1 MNAKTALYAAV
12 GAPVVAARKVGD
24 RVTEIRATLSKE
36 ADSLGKTANKRVKV
50 WATEG
55 EKVVNRLSDGKMVD
69 ELAAKVDFEQVSE
82 QVSRLRDQLEDMLAT
97 WRASFRP
104 AVAPKAS
111 VTGNVKIDAAPAVT
125 AKKATAKKVSAK
137 KASTKKAAAPKAAA
151 KTVTG
156 KKVTAKK
163 ATAKKSTTK
172 KAAAPKAA
180 APKVTVRQAS

>member
-1 MNAKTALYAAV
+1 MTNMKAKTALYAAV

-36 ADSLGKTANKRVKV
+36 ADSLGKTANKRVNV

-55 EKVVNRLSDGKMVD
+55 EKVVSRLSDGKMVD

-104 AVAPKAS
+104 EKAATARKNAS
-111 VTGNVKIDAAPAVT
+111 VTTTIKTEAAPTT
-125 AKKATAKKVSAK
+125 AP
-137 KASTKKAAAPKAAA
+137 KKAAAPKAAA
-151 KTVTG
+151 KKASAT
-156 KKVTAKK
+156 K
-163 ATAKKSTTK
+163 ATAKKSTTTK

-180 APKVTVRQAS
+180 SKKAS

>member
-1 MNAKTALYAAV
+1 MTNMKAKTALYAAV

-36 ADSLGKTANKRVKV
+36 ADSLGKSANKRVNV

-55 EKVVNRLSDGKMVD
+55 EKVVSRLSDGKMVD

-104 AVAPKAS
+104 EKAATPRKAS
-111 VTGNVKIDAAPAVT
+111 VTTTIKTEAAPTT
-125 AKKATAKKVSAK
+125 AP
-137 KASTKKAAAPKAAA
+137 KKAAAPKAAA
-151 KTVTG
+151 KKASAT
-156 KKVTAKK
+156 K
-163 ATAKKSTTK
+163 ATAKKSTTTK
-172 KAAAPKAA
+172 KVAAPKAA
-180 APKVTVRQAS
+180 SKKAS

>member
-1 MNAKTALYAAV
+1 MTNMKAKTALYAAV

-36 ADSLGKTANKRVKV
+36 ADNLGKSANKRVNV

-55 EKVVNRLSDGKMVD
+55 EKVVSRLSDGKMVD

-104 AVAPKAS
+104 EKATTARKAS
-111 VTGNVKIDAAPAVT
+111 VTTTIKTEAAPTT
-125 AKKATAKKVSAK
+125 AP
-137 KASTKKAAAPKAAA
+137 KKAAAPKAAA
-151 KTVTG
+151 KKASAT
-156 KKVTAKK
+156 K
-163 ATAKKSTTK
+163 ATPKKSTTTK

-180 APKVTVRQAS
+180 SKKAS